1 MFFYDKFEGTLLTKR
16 SVRMAKRKSRFG
28 NFISALT
35 GTPYDKLLKQI
46 ENLPDSFKEDRELS
60 KEIRRF
66 MKIIVKAHKEE
77 RIDDDEHDLLIEEL
91 EDIDPEGRNF
101 DKINEEEEYYTNEGV
116 PDTPSVKMSKNIDL
130 DSLMRKKSNQFTG
143 SFGREE
149 FDTYRE
155 QMAREF
161 AEESKSAVEEGYSD
175 KTETNIDPTG
185 RVFRDDE
192 EDALETKRRIAIESG
207 LINET
212 DDLEEEEEYT
222 VDEDGVEWYEDEN
235 GQWWYR
241 EPDEDDWYA
250 AQE

>member
-1 MFFYDKFEGTLLTKR
+1 MFFYDKFEAVLLTKR
-16 SVRMAKRKSRFG
+16 SFPMVKRKSRFSK
-28 NFISALT
+28 FIGALT

-46 ENLPDSFKEDRELS
+46 ENLPDVLEDDRQLAR
-60 KEIRRF
+60 EIRKF
-66 MKIIVKAHKEE
+66 MKIIVKANKEGK
-77 RIDDDEHDLLIEEL
+77 IDDDEHDLLIEEL
-91 EDIDPEGRNF
+91 EDIDPEGRTF
-101 DKINEEEEYYTNEGV
+101 DKINDEDDEYYSTEGV
-116 PDTPSVKMSKNIDL
+116 PDAPSVKTGKNIDL

-149 FDTYRE
+149 FESYRE
-155 QMAREF
+155 QMALEF
-161 AEESKSAVEEGYSD
+161 AEESRNALEEGYSNKSD
-175 KTETNIDPTG
+175 NNIDPTG

-212 DDLEEEEEYT
+212 ENLEEEYT

-241 EPDEDDWYA
+241 EPDENDWYPA
-250 AQE
+250 EE

>member
-1 MFFYDKFEGTLLTKR
+1 
-16 SVRMAKRKSRFG
+16 MAKRKSRFSKFLG
-28 NFISALT
+28 ALT

-46 ENLPDSFKEDRELS
+46 ENLPDNFDDDRQLS

-66 MKIIVKAHKEE
+66 TKIIVKAHKEE

-101 DKINEEEEYYTNEGV
+101 DKINDDEEYYTGEGV
-116 PDTPSVKMSKNIDL
+116 PDAPSVKMGKNVDL

-155 QMAREF
+155 KMALEF
-161 AEESKSAVEEGYSD
+161 AEESRNAVQEGYSERSD
-175 KTETNIDPTG
+175 SNVDPTG

-192 EDALETKRRIAIESG
+192 EDALETKRRIAVESG
-207 LINET
+207 LINEADELE
-212 DDLEEEEEYT
+212 DDENYT
-222 VDEDGVEWYEDEN
+222 VDEEGVEWYQDEN
-235 GQWWYR
+235 DEWWYR
-241 EPDEDDWYA
+241 EPGEDDWYP